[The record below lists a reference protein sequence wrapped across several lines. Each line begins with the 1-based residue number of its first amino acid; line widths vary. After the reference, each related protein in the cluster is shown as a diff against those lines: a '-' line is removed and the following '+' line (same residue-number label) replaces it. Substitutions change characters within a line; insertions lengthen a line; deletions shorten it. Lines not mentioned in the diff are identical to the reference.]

1 MWKRRHSRSLKP
13 KVGNARSVLGLEWSA
28 LASFAD
34 PPPGEADTTSLRSVQ
49 TKKSYSSAPCLCL
62 DRGEAE
68 GRDGLRD
75 VVKKNSKNPSHV
87 GWRSETQRVISG
99 SSSRVRRSGLRVN
112 RSEDKPAPEGVS
124 VASRAS
130 RLAVWSATEKSHAHK
145 PRERRSTAL
154 SNVFPVVEKKSVIY
168 CNMYC
173 QIVYTKCFISVLLI
187 NRCTCLFSTKIVCT

>member
-1 MWKRRHSRSLKP
+1 MQVCFRVGMKRISLLRRPTARRSGHDLLAFGPDQEILRQCTVFLPRPRWSR
-13 KVGNARSVLGLEWSA
+13 RSRW
-28 LASFAD
+28 
-34 PPPGEADTTSLRSVQ
+34 PPR
-49 TKKSYSSAPCLCL
+49 
-62 DRGEAE
+62 
-68 GRDGLRD
+68 
-75 VVKKNSKNPSHV
+75 KNSKNPSHV

-130 RLAVWSATEKSHAHK
+130 RLAVWSATERSHAHK